1 MEYMDVPLWVVQQ
14 RAPSVA
20 APPHHPFSTRATLI
34 LFTEAGW
41 QFLQDAYQVKGE
53 IETEYCSLVGEEGMR
68 LLHSSL
74 QILLEQSNQEG
85 GKVQ

>member
-1 MEYMDVPLWVVQQ
+1 MEYRDVPLWVVQQ

-53 IETEYCSLVGEEGMR
+53 IEYVHFM
-68 LLHSSL
+68 LHFARKKLMSSRA
-74 QILLEQSNQEG
+74 G
-85 GKVQ
+85 